1 MIYCFCEQAI
11 PCLNL
16 EEKSMHIFADQIKSI
31 SLSNMNLRV
40 ELSQRAAENEIRE
53 VGTLIIPVNQANNFA
68 NALTNGLKQLEEKI
82 KAQAEKQNSG
92 QEPS

>member
-1 MIYCFCEQAI
+1 
-11 PCLNL
+11 
-16 EEKSMHIFADQIKSI
+16 MHIFADQIKSI